1 MLSRYRI
8 LDFTDVG
15 QAIAGQI
22 LADLGADVV
31 LIEPPSG
38 VETRRLGPFYKGNQ
52 DRNAS
57 LPFWAT
63 SRNKRSVCLDIE
75 TSEGRQGFL
84 KLVEGA
90 DVLIES
96 RPPGQLA
103 ERGLGYERLAELH
116 PDLVVVSI
124 TPFGQEG
131 PKAHWPAT
139 DLTITAASGALI
151 LTGDEDRPPLQSTFP
166 QAFLNAGAEA
176 AIGALLALSAR
187 ERDGLGQH
195 VDVSA
200 QTAMMMTTQSF
211 VLCHGW
217 NDEELRRLGGGF
229 RLGDLRLR
237 FVYPCKDG
245 YVNLTLLFGAALG
258 PATARLFRWMCDE
271 GFVDEETR
279 DRDWIRFG
287 AKLVKGEEPLSEL
300 VRCIEAIEAFTRS
313 HTKAELFEGAMSRKV
328 MIVPVNDVSDLA
340 SSPQL
345 ASRDFWTPVPH
356 PELGTDVTYPGPFAR
371 LSESPIRYRSR
382 PPLLGEHTGELLN
395 ASPARQ
401 RSRPVAGS
409 AAGGK
414 PLEGLNVLDLTW
426 VYAGPA
432 ATRYLADY
440 GATVVRVE
448 TQRKIDALRVGQP
461 FKDGAAGIERSG
473 GYSNVNVGKLGLCL
487 NLATPEARNVAL
499 KLVEWADVL
508 VENFSPKAMKAW
520 ELDYARLRSFKPELI
535 MVSTCL
541 SGQTGP
547 HALLAG
553 YGTMGAA
560 LSGFGFLTGW
570 PDRDPAA
577 PFMAYTDYV
586 APKFVMATTLAA
598 LEQRRRTGRGQ
609 HIDCSQAECS
619 IHFLGD
625 AFLDYYVN
633 GNIASARGNASP
645 HYAPTGVYPCI
656 GADRWV
662 ALAAPD
668 AAAWSSLCKVGN
680 QAWGSD
686 VRFAT
691 PEARLANRETLDER
705 IAAWTVQHDVDELER
720 LLVSASVPVHR
731 VSTSADSFADPQL
744 AAREHFVTLEHPI
757 FGAVPLESS
766 RMRFSRTPATAA
778 WPGPTLGQHNERV
791 LTEILGLS
799 EDQIT
804 ELVVSEALD

>member
-8 LDFTDVG
+8 LDFTDG
-15 QAIAGQI
+15 GEAIAGQI

-31 LIEPPSG
+31 LIEPPGG
-38 VETRRLGPFYKGNQ
+38 VATRRLGPFYKGRQ

-75 TSEGRQGFL
+75 TSLGQEGFL

-96 RPPGQLA
+96 CPPDKLA

-124 TPFGQEG
+124 TSFGQQG

-151 LTGDEDRPPLQSTFP
+151 LTGDADRPPLQSSFP
-166 QAFLNAGAEA
+166 QALLNAGAEA
-176 AIGALLALSAR
+176 AIGALLALAAR
-187 ERDGLGQH
+187 DRDGLGQH

-217 NDEELRRLGGGF
+217 NDVELRRLGGGF
-229 RLGDLRLR
+229 RVGDLRLR

-245 YVNLTLLFGAALG
+245 FVNLTLLFGAALG

-271 GFVDEETR
+271 GFVDEATR

-287 AKLVKGEEPLSEL
+287 ALLTKGEEPLSEL
-300 VRCIEAIEAFTRS
+300 ARCIEAIEAFTRS
-313 HTKAELFEGAMSRKV
+313 HTKAELFEGGMSRKV
-328 MIVPVNDVSDLA
+328 MIVPLSDVSDLA

-345 ASRDFWTPVPH
+345 GSRDFWTPVQH
-356 PELGTDVTYPGPFAR
+356 PELGTEVIYPGPFVR
-371 LSESPIRYRSR
+371 LSATPIRYRSR

-395 ASPARQ
+395 GSPARQ
-401 RSRPVAGS
+401 RSRPAATA
-409 AAGGK
+409 AAGRM
-414 PLEGLNVLDLTW
+414 PLEGLKVLDLTW

-432 ATRYLADY
+432 VTRYLADY

-448 TQRKIDALRVGQP
+448 TQRKIDALRTSQP
-461 FKDGAAGIERSG
+461 FKDGAPGIERSG
-473 GYSNVNVGKLGLCL
+473 NYANANVGKLGLCL
-487 NLATPEARNVAL
+487 NLGTPEARKVAL
-499 KLVEWADVL
+499 RLVEWADVL

-520 ELDYARLRSFKPELI
+520 ELDYPRLRSIKPELI

-577 PFMAYTDYV
+577 PFMAYSDYV
-586 APKFVMATTLAA
+586 SPKFVMAALLAA
-598 LEQRRRTGRGQ
+598 LEQRKRTGKGQ
-609 HIDCSQAECS
+609 QIDCSQAESS
-619 IHFLGD
+619 IHFLGE
-625 AFLDYYVN
+625 AFLDYHVN
-633 GNIASARGNASP
+633 GNIPSGRGNASP
-645 HYAPTGVYPCI
+645 YYAPTGVYPCL
-656 GADRWV
+656 GTDRWV

-668 AAAWSSLCKVGN
+668 AAAWSSLCKVGDP
-680 QAWGSD
+680 AWESD
-686 VRFAT
+686 PRFAT
-691 PEARLANRETLDER
+691 PEARLANREALDEQ
-705 IAAWTVQHDVDELER
+705 IAAWTVQSEVDELEQ
-720 LLVSASVPVHR
+720 LLVAAGVPVHR
-731 VSTSADSFADPQL
+731 ASTSADSLADPQL
-744 AAREHFVTLEHPI
+744 EAREHFITLEHPI
-757 FGAVPLESS
+757 LGAVPLESS

-778 WPGPTLGQHNERV
+778 WPGPTLGQHNQHV

-799 EDQIT
+799 EDEIT